1 MITVKSAVVELLYS
15 IKTSLFYTVQN
26 TLKADN
32 LNFLRNENLTK
43 CAIILN
49 TYNVSITFT
58 KFQKL
63 NLKSQ

>member
-58 KFQKL
+58 KLQKL